1 MWCLLF
7 PLIIYGTKY
16 HSKMPSEENKNLVP
30 FFSPWSIAANGYS
43 VISANF
49 SAVYAFAL
57 RLPLL
62 SFLLVFH
69 AFYH

>member
-1 MWCLLF
+1 
-7 PLIIYGTKY
+7 
-16 HSKMPSEENKNLVP
+16 MPSEENKNLVP